1 MTTNNT
7 EFTGFE
13 VREELNRAF
22 EEEGINPNYTLLGFD
37 GFNKNNPAALT
48 ALCGQIAAHMKDG
61 AEDEDGESHFDPL
74 ELKTYRNDEDH
85 SDYIIRACL
94 AYGGPSVDIELDN
107 RRAIVTAT
115 NWGESIR
122 VRFPADEDLP
132 VINLLREIGGA
143 F

>member
-13 VREELNRAF
+13 VREELDRAF
-22 EEEGINPNYTLLGFD
+22 DAEGLSPDYTLISFD
-37 GFNKNNPAALT
+37 GFHKSNPAAL
-48 ALCGQIAAHMKDG
+48 ASLCGQIAAHLKDG
-61 AEDEDGESHFDPL
+61 EDEEDGDFLSCDV
-74 ELKTYRNDEDH
+74 YRKEENPG
-85 SDYIIRACL
+85 DYIIRACL

-132 VINLLREIGGA
+132 VINLLREIGEA

>member
-22 EEEGINPNYTLLGFD
+22 DAEGLSPDYTLLGFD
-37 GFNKNNPAALT
+37 GFNKNNPAAL
-48 ALCGQIAAHMKDG
+48 ASLCGQIAAHMKDD
-61 AEDEDGESHFDPL
+61 EDEGSALLSCDV
-74 ELKTYRNDEDH
+74 YRKEENPG
-85 SDYIIRACL
+85 DYIIRACV

-132 VINLLREIGGA
+132 VINLLREIGEA